1 MARGGK
7 GVVVAKQLLVDKV
20 VSEGA
25 RHRVFCPRTLL
36 HSAAGWQCKHIRLS
50 GSAQFCLVL
59 AHVKRCL
66 HMLAI
71 QCQRAIRARQ
81 AEVFLGEVALL
92 IVVRQATPFAALPID
107 MLACGIGAHI
117 GLLGGKVGSKGMNAR
132 YVSFLFLLV
141 DEHESVARIALTLP
155 ADAA

>member
-1 MARGGK
+1 
-7 GVVVAKQLLVDKV
+7 
-20 VSEGA
+20 
-25 RHRVFCPRTLL
+25 
-36 HSAAGWQCKHIRLS
+36 
-50 GSAQFCLVL
+50 
-59 AHVKRCL
+59 
-66 HMLAI
+66 MLAI
-71 QCQRAIRARQ
+71 QCQRAVRARQ
-81 AEVFLGEVALL
+81 AEVFLCEVALL

-107 MLACGIGAHI
+107 MLACGIDAHI